1 VRAASGASM
10 SAEADVP
17 QADVYIDANIL
28 IYIVE
33 GNKALAPELT
43 RIIAA
48 LDAGVLRAVSSELTL
63 AEVLIGPLRTND
75 LALSAAYK
83 AVLTS
88 GRSLQSLP
96 VSGAVLERSAAIR
109 CNSITSLPDAI
120 HLATAELAGCRYF
133 LTEDRQLR
141 VRPPL
146 LAVGPVAL
154 DALLVEWHLS

>member
-1 VRAASGASM
+1 M
-10 SAEADVP
+10 SVEADVP
-17 QADVYIDANIL
+17 VADVYIDANIL
-28 IYIVE
+28 IYMIE
-33 GNKALAPELT
+33 GNTALAPELM

-48 LDAGVLRAVSSELTL
+48 LDAGVLRAVTSELTL

-75 LALSAAYK
+75 QALVTAYK

-88 GRSLQSLP
+88 GRSLRSLP
-96 VSGAVLERSAAIR
+96 VSSAVLERSAAVR
-109 CNSITSLPDAI
+109 CNAMTSLPDAI

-133 LTEDRQLR
+133 LTEDRQLQ